1 MEGCDDFGGGGQ
13 DACAG
18 DGGEEGAEAQ
28 DGDDYDLLFVGE
40 FGVDFVAFFVVIIV
54 VAGAGGVV
62 GRDVGADMFEFC
74 SLAFGVFDAVA
85 SRSSL
90 AFDIGLLV
98 GLAALGMFG
107 IVLSWVWLPRCDFVG
122 LGSSEYGHLLGRLF
136 VAHFRVVYAVDD
148 SIRCSVSS
156 DPLWR

>member
-1 MEGCDDFGGGGQ
+1 M
-13 DACAG
+13 
-18 DGGEEGAEAQ
+18 
-28 DGDDYDLLFVGE
+28 
-40 FGVDFVAFFVVIIV
+40 IIV

-107 IVLSWVWLPRCDFVG
+107 VGLFWIWLPCCDFIG
-122 LGSSEYGHLLGRLF
+122 LGSSEYRHLLRWLC
-136 VAHFRVVYAVDD
+136 VAHVRVVLAVH
-148 SIRCSVSS
+148 SPI
-156 DPLWR
+156 